1 MISENKKHISIADF
15 ELIQELG
22 DGAYGRVLR
31 AKKKDEINDVY
42 YAVKMINKRKMKM
55 VLKK

>member
-1 MISENKKHISIADF
+1 MITENKKHISIADF